1 VIVVVGGASRKSGKT
16 AVAAGLIRSIPE
28 ARWTAIKI
36 THHPP
41 HGGDSLQEETSPTA
55 TDSGRYLAAGAE
67 RSFCLH
73 SSAEMLASF
82 MPRLSQIIGSA
93 TNVLIESNSILEHL
107 HPDLYLLVADPLL
120 VGPNGLGIKP
130 SARRFL
136 PAAHAVVWIKRGAGS
151 PNLELPEKPHFW
163 VEPPSYTSQFL
174 SDYVRR
180 KLTSSGTRG
189 E

>member
-1 VIVVVGGASRKSGKT
+1 MIVVVGGATRKSGKT

-28 ARWTAIKI
+28 GRWTAIKI

-41 HGGDSLQEETSPTA
+41 RGSDPLQEETSATA
-55 TDSGRYLAAGAE
+55 TDTGRYLAAGAE

-73 SSAEMLASF
+73 SSAETLASV
-82 MPRLSQIIGSA
+82 MPRLSEIIGSA

-107 HPDLYLLVADPLL
+107 RPDLYLLVADPLI
-120 VGPNGLGIKP
+120 VGLDWLGIKA

-136 PAAHAVVWIKRGAGS
+136 HAVDAVVWIRRGAS
-151 PNLELPEKPHFW
+151 SASVELPGKTHFW
-163 VEPPSYTSQFL
+163 VEPPGYTSRVL
-174 SDYVRR
+174 SDFVRR